1 MKKNIFMYIVAAS
14 FVTSCGTKEVKENKE
29 VNESISNTVEL
40 TDKQLKQLDI
50 TTGTLIYTYF
60 HGNVEASGR
69 LLTSPQGEAS
79 VAPKI
84 GATVQRILVREGQ
97 EVSKGQILAYLSH
110 PDLIDIQSRYLTAVN
125 RRDYL
130 YKEYIRQ
137 SKMMNERVGV
147 GKDFDRTKSEL
158 KIANS
163 EISMLS
169 TQMQQLGI
177 SPSAVRKGKA
187 FTNIAV
193 KSPIAGTVEQI
204 NVEIGQYATP
214 ETAMI
219 RIVNTQTIFAELQ
232 VYQRDIPKL
241 QKNQQVIL
249 QTQTDGGQVY
259 SGKVFSIGSTFDSN
273 TQAVPVRVNI
283 YGKKDALISGLYVKA
298 RIATKTTKM
307 KAVPTEAIVDD
318 AGKSYIFTAT
328 KVKGNWK
335 FSPLAVRK
343 IKEENGMVA
352 VQPVQANAK
361 IDIVALSGAYYLLSD
376 MKKGETG
383 ED

>member
-1 MKKNIFMYIVAAS
+1 
-14 FVTSCGTKEVKENKE
+14 
-29 VNESISNTVEL
+29 
-40 TDKQLKQLDI
+40 
-50 TTGTLIYTYF
+50 
-60 HGNVEASGR
+60 
-69 LLTSPQGEAS
+69 
-79 VAPKI
+79 
-84 GATVQRILVREGQ
+84 
-97 EVSKGQILAYLSH
+97 
-110 PDLIDIQSRYLTAVN
+110 
-125 RRDYL
+125 
-130 YKEYIRQ
+130 
-137 SKMMNERVGV
+137 MMNERVGV